1 MWVRL
6 RLKVGLLCS
15 QHTRLVRMRSFI
27 MAPRHGSG
35 YTAHRWE
42 PLLTRDSTKQQ
53 VRNCVGEAGFAARGG
68 CVGVASSLCL
78 PCLITAVAATLLRV
92 DSAASLSPSLTH
104 RSLAPCATASHVSPP
119 PPSLSLSRLTYTQ
132 ERPCLTSH
140 GPRLPPLP
148 QPCLP
153 PPKWVQQTHRRTLR
167 QSVQDRRQSQHGP
180 RYHGHQV
187 IAVLSLQRCS
197 FQ

>member
-1 MWVRL
+1 M
-6 RLKVGLLCS
+6 
-15 QHTRLVRMRSFI
+15 F
-27 MAPRHGSG
+27 
-35 YTAHRWE
+35 TAH
-42 PLLTRDSTKQQ
+42 TI
-53 VRNCVGEAGFAARGG
+53 GENEIVHHGPQTWVWVYRASMGAFPYPGQYEAAGKKLRGGGGVCRTWGLRGG
-68 CVGVASSLCL
+68 CFVVVPTLPDHCRRCHLATRGLC
-78 PCLITAVAATLLRV
+78 CF
-92 DSAASLSPSLTH
+92 SLSLAYSPFACPSRNRITRL
-104 RSLAPCATASHVSPP
+104 SPP
-119 PPSLSLSRLTYTQ
+119 ISLSLSRITHAQ